1 MHIVS
6 LLLKYGKSSCALI
19 SDLGGQ
25 FGGQILNLH
34 QILYNISFRKD
45 WGTSLKSPRHTLTV
59 HHHVKNLVPNH
70 GSDL

>member
-34 QILYNISFRKD
+34 EILYKTSFRKD
-45 WGTSLKSPRHTLTV
+45 WGTSLKSPRHTLNIGEYIE
-59 HHHVKNLVPNH
+59 KK
-70 GSDL
+70 